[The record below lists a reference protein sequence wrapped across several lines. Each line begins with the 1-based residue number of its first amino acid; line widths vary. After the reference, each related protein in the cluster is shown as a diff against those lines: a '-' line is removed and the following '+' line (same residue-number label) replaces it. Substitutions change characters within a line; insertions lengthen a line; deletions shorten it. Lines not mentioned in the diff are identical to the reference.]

1 MALEILLIP
10 LAALLAPILGAL
22 LRRWVSIPL
31 IVFEILLG
39 ILIGPSILGWVQ
51 GGNALD
57 LMSNLGLALLFFMAG
72 NEIDIA
78 NIRGRT
84 GQRALAAWGISTVIA
99 LAAALIIGTTPAAI
113 AIITIALV
121 GTALGTITPI
131 LRDAGLNKGPIGTAI
146 SAAGAI
152 GEFGP
157 LVAITIFLGSNSPI
171 VAFGYL
177 AVFAGVA
184 AFAFFRASH
193 RERPRL
199 VALISASLHTS
210 GQFAVRVVIAL
221 LAALVT
227 LALTLGVDFL
237 LGAFCAG
244 MLSKVLLR
252 GVPSN
257 EQELVES
264 KLEGLAYG
272 FMIPIFFVTS
282 GVMFPLSALL
292 EDTRAL
298 IMVPV
303 FALVILVVRGVPG
316 FFTLDRGATVRD
328 RATVSLFTATSLPLI
343 IAVTNI
349 GVQEGALSTELAAA
363 LVGAGMLTVLLYPLL
378 ALAVSNT
385 QKVDR

>member
-78 NIRGRT
+78 SIRGRT
-84 GQRALAAWGISTVIA
+84 GKRALAAWGISIAIA

-177 AVFAGVA
+177 AVFASVA

>member
-78 NIRGRT
+78 SIRGRT
-84 GQRALAAWGISTVIA
+84 GKRALAAWGISIAIA

-252 GVPSN
+252 GIPAN
-257 EQELVES
+257 EQEFVEG

-292 EDTRAL
+292 EDARAL

>member
-39 ILIGPSILGWVQ
+39 ILIGPSVLGWVQ

-78 NIRGRT
+78 SIRGRT
-84 GQRALAAWGISTVIA
+84 GQRALAAWGISIAIA

-257 EQELVES
+257 EQELVEG

>member
-78 NIRGRT
+78 SIRGRT
-84 GQRALAAWGISTVIA
+84 GKRALAAWGISIAIA

-221 LAALVT
+221 LAALVA

>member
-39 ILIGPSILGWVQ
+39 ILIGPSVLGWVQ

-84 GQRALAAWGISTVIA
+84 GKRALAAWGISIAIA

-257 EQELVES
+257 EQELVEG

>member
-1 MALEILLIP
+1 M
-10 LAALLAPILGAL
+10 
-22 LRRWVSIPL
+22 
-31 IVFEILLG
+31 
-39 ILIGPSILGWVQ
+39 
-51 GGNALD
+51 
-57 LMSNLGLALLFFMAG
+57 
-72 NEIDIA
+72 
-78 NIRGRT
+78 
-84 GQRALAAWGISTVIA
+84 
-99 LAAALIIGTTPAAI
+99 
-113 AIITIALV
+113 
-121 GTALGTITPI
+121 
-131 LRDAGLNKGPIGTAI
+131 
-146 SAAGAI
+146 
-152 GEFGP
+152 
-157 LVAITIFLGSNSPI
+157 
-171 VAFGYL
+171 
-177 AVFAGVA
+177 
-184 AFAFFRASH
+184 
-193 RERPRL
+193 
-199 VALISASLHTS
+199 
-210 GQFAVRVVIAL
+210 IAL

-252 GVPSN
+252 GIPAN
-257 EQELVES
+257 EQEFVEG

-292 EDTRAL
+292 EDARAL

>member
-10 LAALLAPILGAL
+10 VAALLAPILGAL

-39 ILIGPSILGWVQ
+39 ILIGPSVLGWVQ

-78 NIRGRT
+78 SIRGRT
-84 GQRALAAWGISTVIA
+84 GKRALAAWGISIAIA

-184 AFAFFRASH
+184 AFAFFGASH

-252 GVPSN
+252 GIPAN
-257 EQELVES
+257 EQEFVEG

-378 ALAVSNT
+378 ALAVSKT

>member
-78 NIRGRT
+78 SIRGRT
-84 GQRALAAWGISTVIA
+84 GKRALAAWGISIAIA

-177 AVFAGVA
+177 AVFASVA

-221 LAALVT
+221 LAALVA

>member
-39 ILIGPSILGWVQ
+39 ILIGPSVLGWVQ

>member
-39 ILIGPSILGWVQ
+39 ILIGPAVLGWVQ

-257 EQELVES
+257 EQELVEG

>member
-39 ILIGPSILGWVQ
+39 ILIGPSVLGWVQ

-221 LAALVT
+221 LAALVA

>member
-39 ILIGPSILGWVQ
+39 ILIGPSVLGWVQ

-257 EQELVES
+257 EQELVEG

>member
-78 NIRGRT
+78 SIRGRT
-84 GQRALAAWGISTVIA
+84 GKRALAAWGISIAIA

-184 AFAFFRASH
+184 AFAFFGASH

>member
-10 LAALLAPILGAL
+10 VAALLAPILGAL

-78 NIRGRT
+78 SIRGRT
-84 GQRALAAWGISTVIA
+84 GKRALAAWGISIAIA

-184 AFAFFRASH
+184 AFAFFGASH

-257 EQELVES
+257 EQELVEG

-378 ALAVSNT
+378 ALAVSKT

>member
-10 LAALLAPILGAL
+10 VAALLAPILGAL

-78 NIRGRT
+78 SIRGRT
-84 GQRALAAWGISTVIA
+84 GQRALAAWGISIAIA

-184 AFAFFRASH
+184 AFAFFGASH

>member
-39 ILIGPSILGWVQ
+39 ILIGPSVLGWVQ

-84 GQRALAAWGISTVIA
+84 GQRALAAWGISIAIA

-184 AFAFFRASH
+184 AFAFFGASH

-210 GQFAVRVVIAL
+210 GQFAVRVVMAL

-257 EQELVES
+257 EQELVEG

-272 FMIPIFFVTS
+272 FMIPIFFVTA

>member
-39 ILIGPSILGWVQ
+39 ILIGPSVLGWVQ

-131 LRDAGLNKGPIGTAI
+131 LRDAGLNKSPIGTAI

-184 AFAFFRASH
+184 AFAFFGASH

-252 GVPSN
+252 GIPAN
-257 EQELVES
+257 EQEFVEG

-292 EDTRAL
+292 EDARAL

-378 ALAVSNT
+378 ALAVSKT

>member
-39 ILIGPSILGWVQ
+39 ILIGPSVLGWVQ

-84 GQRALAAWGISTVIA
+84 GQRALAAWGISIAIA

-257 EQELVES
+257 EQELVEG

>member
-39 ILIGPSILGWVQ
+39 ILIGPSVLGWVQ

-257 EQELVES
+257 EQELVEG

-292 EDTRAL
+292 EDARAL

>member
-257 EQELVES
+257 EQELVEG

>member
-78 NIRGRT
+78 SIRGRT
-84 GQRALAAWGISTVIA
+84 GKRALAAWGISIAIA

-184 AFAFFRASH
+184 AFAFFGASH

-252 GVPSN
+252 GIPAN
-257 EQELVES
+257 EQEFVEG

-292 EDTRAL
+292 EDARAL

-378 ALAVSNT
+378 ALAVSKT

>member
-39 ILIGPSILGWVQ
+39 ILIGPSVLGWVQ

-78 NIRGRT
+78 SIRGRT
-84 GQRALAAWGISTVIA
+84 GKRALAAWGISIAIA

-257 EQELVES
+257 EQELVEG

-378 ALAVSNT
+378 ALAVSKT

>member
-39 ILIGPSILGWVQ
+39 ILIGPSVLGWVQ

-78 NIRGRT
+78 SIRGRT
-84 GQRALAAWGISTVIA
+84 GKRALAAWGISIAIA

-257 EQELVES
+257 EQELVEG

>member
-39 ILIGPSILGWVQ
+39 ILIGPSVLGWVQ

-72 NEIDIA
+72 NELDIA
-78 NIRGRT
+78 SIRGRT
-84 GQRALAAWGISTVIA
+84 GKRALAAWGISIAIA

-184 AFAFFRASH
+184 AFAFFGASH

-292 EDTRAL
+292 EDARAL

-378 ALAVSNT
+378 ALAVSKT

>member
-39 ILIGPSILGWVQ
+39 ILIGPSVLGWVQ

-78 NIRGRT
+78 SIRGRT
-84 GQRALAAWGISTVIA
+84 GKRALAAWGISIAIA

-252 GVPSN
+252 GIPAN
-257 EQELVES
+257 EQEFVEG

-292 EDTRAL
+292 EDARAL

>member
-39 ILIGPSILGWVQ
+39 ILIGPSVLGWVQ

-78 NIRGRT
+78 SIRGRT